1 MKKGQRKRLGKL
13 VVLEDLSKTW
23 EKNEKR
29 DRAAFLEKLFRDGPV
44 HVTPNLVPDMIRSE
58 NLSSGSCSPH
68 RQIPDIDPRSSPKY
82 SPRLTPLLFTP
93 ALPNSL

>member
-1 MKKGQRKRLGKL
+1 MF
-13 VVLEDLSKTW
+13 EDLSKTW

-29 DRAAFLEKLFRDGPV
+29 DRAIFLEKLFKDGPT
-44 HVTPNLVPDMIRSE
+44 HQITNQIQDPIGSE
-58 NLSSGSCSPH
+58 NLSSSSRSP
-68 RQIPDIDPRSSPKY
+68 RKQIPNVDPRSSPKH